1 MRAIPRP
8 AAAVIPEPI
17 AYIQAVAVK
26 KLVVGIE
33 TGIMYTSISTLD
45 ATAQEDDDST
55 STPFADARSSRQ
67 SRRLRNSSGSTRRV
81 ASTSRSR
88 STSPARQRRPA
99 VSEEECGVPLQQMDA
114 GGCGDEEKEEEQC
127 VVSNAEDGES
137 GFDHEDDGVR
147 VVAVE
152 EGTEEV
158 EFTLNES
165 LLKGDVIHCTWPLL
179 FRFMLAML
187 AVVVLVGIITLVIVF
202 YSDITRFFTS
212 IVMAIQKTGVWGY
225 LVMACLIFVTTF
237 PPIPGYG
244 YLVMSCGFIWD
255 LKGFF
260 PAYIGAVLGGY
271 SCFLVARYFFRDW
284 VMRKVSNYPR
294 FQAIERAI
302 SGEGLY
308 LVFLLRLAPYPYP
321 LFTVLFSAS
330 SVPFSVFAIATAV
343 AQCKILLYVYIGST
357 LKNAADVVDG
367 MPSAWTYVF
376 VTVAIVITVGL
387 SIYVYIKAR
396 RVLAKYQTQLDE
408 ENAAAAAAV
417 AQDLSEDENGTEP
430 TVIPNNHNH
439 NNSYNNPTITATQ
452 HTASNT

>member
-99 VSEEECGVPLQQMDA
+99 
-114 GGCGDEEKEEEQC
+114 
-127 VVSNAEDGES
+127 
-137 GFDHEDDGVR
+137 
-147 VVAVE
+147 
-152 EGTEEV
+152 
-158 EFTLNES
+158 
-165 LLKGDVIHCTWPLL
+165 GDVIHCTWPLL